1 MFNRMT
7 DVINKIERRLGT
19 APLNLPEALQKE
31 HWADEVIKP
40 DTLTTFSRF
49 FPHMVKVQLTAE
61 DMKDGYYLLDRHIP
75 SNYEIL
81 GVKDILWSD
90 IDNERAG
97 LQQYSGY
104 GIYNV
109 LARSMDVDS
118 IMLAQSYADVSSL
131 FNSGI
136 YLDFIPP
143 NMVKLQMA
151 LGGNTDNLL
160 QGAYIGVFVK
170 HPENL
175 MTIEP
180 TKMETFEQ
188 LAQADVATFLYE
200 YLKHYDGIETVYAN
214 IDLKLSTLESHAQ
227 RRAEIIE
234 FLRDNYVNPA
244 NTNQPIMY
252 TV

>member
-1 MFNRMT
+1 M
-7 DVINKIERRLGT
+7 
-19 APLNLPEALQKE
+19 
-31 HWADEVIKP
+31 
-40 DTLTTFSRF
+40 DT
-49 FPHMVKVQLTAE
+49 
-61 DMKDGYYLLDRHIP
+61 
-75 SNYEIL
+75 
-81 GVKDILWSD
+81 
-90 IDNERAG
+90 
-97 LQQYSGY
+97 
-104 GIYNV
+104 
-109 LARSMDVDS
+109 DS
-118 IMLAQSYADVSSL
+118 IMLAQSYADMSSL

-143 NMVKLQMA
+143 NMVKLEMA
-151 LGGNTDNLL
+151 VGGNTDNLL
-160 QGAYIGVFVK
+160 SNVYIGVFVK

-188 LAQADVATFLYE
+188 LAQADVATYLFE

-214 IDLKLSTLESHAQ
+214 IDLKLSSLESQAQ
-227 RRAEIIE
+227 RRMEIIE

>member
-1 MFNRMT
+1 MYNRMT
-7 DVINKIERRLGT
+7 DVVNKIERRLGT
-19 APLNLPEALQKE
+19 APLNLPEQLQKKN
-31 HWADEVIKP
+31 WADSVIKP

-49 FPHMVKVQLTAE
+49 FPHMVKVQLTKE

-75 SNYEIL
+75 DNYEIL

-109 LARSMDVDS
+109 LARSMNGDS
-118 IMLAQSYADVSSL
+118 MMLAQSYADVSSL

-151 LGGNTDNLL
+151 LGGNTNNLM
-160 QGAYIGVFVK
+160 QNVTIGVFVK
-170 HPENL
+170 HPDNL

-188 LAQADVATFLYE
+188 LAQADVAVFLYE
-200 YLKHYDGIETVYAN
+200 NLKHYDGIETVFAN
-214 IDLKLSTLESHAQ
+214 IDLKLSTLEAQ
-227 RRAEIIE
+227 ASRRTDIVE

>member
-7 DVINKIERRLGT
+7 EVVNKIERRLGT

-31 HWADEVIKP
+31 HWVDQVIKP
-40 DTLTTFSRF
+40 DTLSTFSRF
-49 FPHMVKVQLTAE
+49 FPHMIKVQLKPE
-61 DMKDGYYLLDRHIP
+61 DKKDGYYLLDREVP
-75 SNYEIL
+75 DNYEIL

-90 IDNERAG
+90 VDNERAG

-109 LARSMDVDS
+109 LARSMDMDS
-118 IMLAQSYADVSSL
+118 IMLAQCYADTSSL

-143 NMVKLQMA
+143 NMVKLEMA

-160 QGAYIGVFVK
+160 SNVTIGVFVK

-214 IDLKLSTLESHAQ
+214 IDLKLSSLESQAQ
-227 RRAEIIE
+227 RRAEIVE
-234 FLRDNYVNPA
+234 FMRDNYVNPA

>member
-7 DVINKIERRLGT
+7 EVVNKIERRLGT

-31 HWADEVIKP
+31 HWVDQVIKP

-49 FPHMVKVQLTAE
+49 FPHMIKVQLKPE
-61 DMKDGYYLLDRHIP
+61 DKKDGYYLLDREVP
-75 SNYEIL
+75 DNYEIL

-90 IDNERAG
+90 VDNERAG

-109 LARSMDVDS
+109 LARSMDMDS
-118 IMLAQSYADVSSL
+118 IMLAQCYADTSSL

-143 NMVKLQMA
+143 NMVKLEMA

-160 QGAYIGVFVK
+160 ANVTIGVFVK

-214 IDLKLSTLESHAQ
+214 IDLKLSSLESQAQ
-227 RRAEIIE
+227 RRAEIVE
-234 FLRDNYVNPA
+234 FMRDNYVNPA

>member
-7 DVINKIERRLGT
+7 DVVNKIERRLGT
-19 APLNLPEALQKE
+19 APLNLPEELQKE
-31 HWADEVIKP
+31 HWADKVIKP

-49 FPHMVKVQLTAE
+49 FPHMVKVQLKPE
-61 DMKDGYYLLDRHIP
+61 DKKDGYYLLDRQVP
-75 SNYEIL
+75 DNYEIL

-90 IDNERAG
+90 TNNETAG

-109 LARSMDVDS
+109 LARSMDTDS
-118 IMLAQSYADVSSL
+118 IMLAQSYADMSSL

-143 NMVKLQMA
+143 NMVKLEMA
-151 LGGNTDNLL
+151 VGGNTDNLL
-160 QGAYIGVFVK
+160 SNVYIGVFVK

-188 LAQADVATFLYE
+188 LAQADVATYLFE

-214 IDLKLSTLESHAQ
+214 IDLKLSSLESQAQ

>member
-160 QGAYIGVFVK
+160 QGVYIGVFVK

>member
-7 DVINKIERRLGT
+7 EVVNKIERRLGT

-31 HWADEVIKP
+31 HWVDQVIKP

-49 FPHMVKVQLTAE
+49 FPHMIKVQLNPE
-61 DMKDGYYLLDRHIP
+61 DKKDGYYLLDREVP
-75 SNYEIL
+75 DNYEIL

-90 IDNERAG
+90 VDNERAG

-109 LARSMDVDS
+109 LARSMDMDS
-118 IMLAQSYADVSSL
+118 IMLAQCYADTSSL

-143 NMVKLQMA
+143 NMVKLEMA

-160 QGAYIGVFVK
+160 ANVTIGVFVK

-188 LAQADVATFLYE
+188 LAQADVATYLYE

-214 IDLKLSTLESHAQ
+214 IDLKLSSLESQAQ
-227 RRAEIIE
+227 RRTEIVE
-234 FLRDNYVNPA
+234 FMRDNYVNPA